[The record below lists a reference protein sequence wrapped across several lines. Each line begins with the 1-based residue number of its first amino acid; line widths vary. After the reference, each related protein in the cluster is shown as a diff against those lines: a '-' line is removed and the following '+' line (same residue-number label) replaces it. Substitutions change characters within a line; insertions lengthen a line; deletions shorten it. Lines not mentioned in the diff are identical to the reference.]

1 MKLLITGATG
11 GIGTRIIEIAKTNYK
26 INFLT
31 TNKSKLKSI
40 KSAKGFFWD
49 PKNNFIDEEC
59 FDGVDTII
67 HLSGEKISNRW
78 TKKNKNKAL

>member
-11 GIGTRIIEIAKTNYK
+11 GIGRRIVDLAKNNYK

-31 TNKSKLKSI
+31 TKKNKLNSI

-49 PKNNFIDEEC
+49 PNKNFIDKKC
-59 FDGVDTII
+59 FHTHFHCKKII
-67 HLSGEKISNRW
+67 IILFNNI
-78 TKKNKNKAL
+78 

>member
-49 PKNNFIDEEC
+49 PKNNFIDSLNIVGASYC
-59 FDGVDTII
+59 GASVSWN
-67 HLSGEKISNRW
+67 H
-78 TKKNKNKAL
+78 